1 MRVIAGEND
10 ARIKRRL
17 AKQFSPEKKKPCV
30 PKKSSHQ
37 NYISPLS
44 TDQTPP
50 KRTFPRRLARRRA
63 WRTSPDLV
71 DRVGVQPLASKR
83 RDGRLP
89 VADDELRRR
98 RRRARHPLDRLRP
111 VLSRVRVRSWLR
123 GGRGRGAVGLFLL
136 LEEGLHFFLFFD
148 GSKELGNK
156 KSGRRIGRRLK
167 KKKKKKKQDRSTF
180 FSFATHPRL
189 LESIALSPLFRSTDR
204 TACAPTAAP
213 TVALLASRRS
223 TQCKEDNC

>member
-156 KSGRRIGRRLK
+156 KSGRRIGRR
-167 KKKKKKKQDRSTF
+167 
-180 FSFATHPRL
+180 
-189 LESIALSPLFRSTDR
+189 
-204 TACAPTAAP
+204 
-213 TVALLASRRS
+213 
-223 TQCKEDNC
+223 